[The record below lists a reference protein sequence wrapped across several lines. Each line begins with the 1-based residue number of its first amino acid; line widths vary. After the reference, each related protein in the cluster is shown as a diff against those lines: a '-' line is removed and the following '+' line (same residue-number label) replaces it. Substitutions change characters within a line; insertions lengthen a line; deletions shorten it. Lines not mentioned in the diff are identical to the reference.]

1 MKANIDIKKEA
12 KRVVFGLAGAII
24 MAVNI
29 KTFVRAG
36 GLYPGGFNGVTLLIQ
51 TVFQRFLGIAL
62 PVYSG
67 QSVIERC
74 TDNCMFQMR
83 SVRNS
88 L

>member
-62 PVYSG
+62 PLLWSICY
-67 QSVIERC
+67 
-74 TDNCMFQMR
+74 
-83 SVRNS
+83 
-88 L
+88 

>member
-36 GLYPGGFNGVTLLIQ
+36 GLYPGGFNGDF
-51 TVFQRFLGIAL
+51 TVK
-62 PVYSG
+62 
-67 QSVIERC
+67 
-74 TDNCMFQMR
+74 
-83 SVRNS
+83 
-88 L
+88 